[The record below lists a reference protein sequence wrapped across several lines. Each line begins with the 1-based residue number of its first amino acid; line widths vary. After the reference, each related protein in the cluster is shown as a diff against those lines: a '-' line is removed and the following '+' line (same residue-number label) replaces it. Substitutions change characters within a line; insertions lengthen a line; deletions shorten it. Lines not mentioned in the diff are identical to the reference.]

1 MICCPKRVILTS
13 GVAVHARGRERIVR
27 IGLFT
32 DGYLP
37 EISGVTTAIH
47 VLKKELERLEHEV
60 HVYAPHYK
68 GYKDEQEGVFRFYS
82 RRFLFNKGS
91 RVALPY
97 SRKATRSF
105 KNLDIVHS
113 HTPFSMGVL
122 ALVVGLRYSIPHIH
136 TYHTYLTEYR
146 HYLPRLFRPPKKTVE
161 EISAIFCNRCTAVTV
176 PSTSVKNELLRYGV
190 HRSIHVLPF
199 GVDLSL
205 FQRPPAWNPRQE
217 LNIPPEAPLL
227 LYAGRLAKEKNLPF
241 LLQVF
246 ERVHSQIPESV
257 FVLTG
262 DGPDRDHLKSLVKD
276 SLLNRSVFFTGFLDR
291 ACLID
296 LYKAARLFLFASK
309 TETQGLVIIEAMA
322 GGTPAVAIGSMG
334 VVDVIKDGVNGLL
347 APEDEQEFA
356 RIVIE
361 LLRDNE
367 YHSTLQRRA
376 LDTAVELSS
385 EKCALRLLEVLEG
398 LVQ

>member
-1 MICCPKRVILTS
+1 MICYPKRVILTS

-60 HVYAPHYK
+60 HIYAPHYK

-82 RRFLFNKGS
+82 RQFLFNKGS

-227 LYAGRLAKEKNLPF
+227 LYAGRLAKEKNLLF

-322 GGTPAVAIGSMG
+322 GGTPAVAIGRMG

-367 YHSTLQRRA
+367 YHSALQRGA

>member
-13 GVAVHARGRERIVR
+13 GVAVHARGRERTVR

-60 HVYAPHYK
+60 HVYAPYYK

-82 RRFLFNKGS
+82 QRFLFNKGS

-241 LLQVF
+241 LLRVF

-322 GGTPAVAIGSMG
+322 GGTPTVAIGRMG